1 MLGEMSR
8 LDRGKE
14 RVMMAVNTQGNLQH
28 LAEKSSG
35 VKYPNAFQS
44 QRKWEQ

>member
-1 MLGEMSR
+1 MSR

-14 RVMMAVNTQGNLQH
+14 GIMMAVNTQGNLQY
-28 LAEKSSG
+28 LAERPSG
-35 VKYPNAFQS
+35 VKYPNAFHS